1 MTTKS
6 QIQKLIDNRTGAQ
19 ELLDDLVHEQAS
31 QLATAIN
38 NNGLKA
44 QLEFLRGQRGVRMHE
59 VYQHLDEGTT
69 E

>member
-6 QIQKLIDNRTGAQ
+6 EIQKLIDTRTGAQ
-19 ELLDDLVHEQAS
+19 QLLDDLVHDHAS

-38 NNGLKA
+38 NDGLQA

-59 VYQHLDEGTT
+59 VYQHLDEGTK
-69 E
+69 